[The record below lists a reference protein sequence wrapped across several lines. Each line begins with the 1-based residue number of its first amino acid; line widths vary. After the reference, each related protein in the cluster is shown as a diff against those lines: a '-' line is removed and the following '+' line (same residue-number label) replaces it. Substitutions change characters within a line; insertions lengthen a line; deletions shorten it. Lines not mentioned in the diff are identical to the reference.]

1 MQRELEKIK
10 KNAST
15 IAEHPSLP
23 AAAKERLR
31 NDVEEFVARY
41 NEKMQ
46 AMHKRGAEMI
56 STYEE
61 LLVSSLTPI
70 HLVSSYKGQA
80 QNP

>member
-1 MQRELEKIK
+1 MRLCQCDTKIDWYICLCVLHG
-10 KNAST
+10 T
-15 IAEHPSLP
+15 Q
-23 AAAKERLR
+23 
-31 NDVEEFVARY
+31 EFVARY